1 MRREENNLSWYVKNS
16 EEALLK
22 KVGDYSNVVMYNIS
36 QAVDPNEYEVNEVK
50 ETENEWKQKRT
61 HGQYVSVDWDR
72 T

>member
-1 MRREENNLSWYVKNS
+1 MRREENNLSWYVKNN

-22 KVGDYSNVVMYNIS
+22 KVGDYSNVVMLNIS
-36 QAVDPNEYEVNEVK
+36 EAVDPNEYEVNEVK

-61 HGQYVSVDWDR
+61 HGQYVNVDWDR